1 MVVWNLHHQAN
12 HGHRG
17 ERVGIG
23 ERRDERDYPMRHA
36 PSGEHKHQHEH
47 VAVERYG
54 RVEIVRDVPDLK
66 AQRQILGGAPQVQ
79 QRTGDGQ
86 GCGGGDDGVADIEH
100 DDRQAGAWPH
110 EGLHHRQ
117 AKRADVQSRR
127 VEHLI
132 GTVAWLIAAR
142 SEIHDEQR
150 NQAGK

>member
-1 MVVWNLHHQAN
+1 M
-12 HGHRG
+12 
-17 ERVGIG
+17 
-23 ERRDERDYPMRHA
+23 
-36 PSGEHKHQHEH
+36 
-47 VAVERYG
+47 
-54 RVEIVRDVPDLK
+54 RDVLDLK
-66 AQRQILGGAPQVQ
+66 AQRQVLGWASQVQ

-86 GCGGGDDGVADIEH
+86 GCGGGDDGVADIKH

-117 AKRADVQSRR
+117 AESADVQSRR

-132 GTVAWLIAAR
+132 GTVAWLVTAR